1 MKPAY
6 NSNIL
11 KKMRK
16 NIHIMDKMRSE
27 MPFMDEFGMVEAF
40 ATFPHGWTLSLRLL
54 GTHPNQTIPYVF

>member
-6 NSNIL
+6 NANSL

-16 NIHIMDKMRSE
+16 NIHVIDKMRSE

-40 ATFPHGWTLSLRLL
+40 ATFPHG
-54 GTHPNQTIPYVF
+54 